1 MRAIDSQD
9 DDSISNDLI
18 FEKLPSR
25 QTEPDLRLKQMKRR
39 SRSRSRGQ
47 IERSYPI
54 KPIDIKPAK
63 DYYV

>member
-1 MRAIDSQD
+1 MQAIDSHD

-47 IERSYPI
+47 IERS
-54 KPIDIKPAK
+54 
-63 DYYV
+63 